1 MAVTRRRALWV
12 SGVAAAALLAVL
24 AMLDGRMQ
32 DAGGPGI
39 VPFELAGSSER
50 AAEILAEW
58 GEKGQD
64 AARLSLWLD
73 FPYLVAWGAF
83 LALAVASVRDRA
95 AERGWARFARA
106 GAVVVGFAI
115 AAAAC
120 DAVEDVNLLLT
131 LEGHGGSAAP
141 VIATGFAIA
150 KFALMA
156 IAAIYLA
163 SGLVAMGVA
172 RARRRAA

>member
-1 MAVTRRRALWV
+1 VAVV
-12 SGVAAAALLAVL
+12 LLAVL
-24 AMLDGRMQ
+24 ALLDGRMQ

-39 VPFELAGSSER
+39 VGFELAGSSER
-50 AAEILAEW
+50 AAEILADW

-73 FPYLVAWGAF
+73 FPYLVAWGSF
-83 LALAVASVRDRA
+83 LALAVAAVRDRG
-95 AERGWARFARA
+95 AERGWGRFARI
-106 GAVVVGFAI
+106 GVVVVAFAI

-141 VIATGFAIA
+141 AIAMGFAVA
-150 KFALMA
+150 KFALMT
-156 IAAIYLA
+156 IALVYLA
-163 SGLVAMGVA
+163 GGLIAMAVA

>member
-1 MAVTRRRALWV
+1 MTRRRALWI
-12 SGVAAAALLAVL
+12 SGVAAAVLLAVL
-24 AMLDGRMQ
+24 AVLDGRMQ

-39 VPFELAGSSER
+39 VGFELAGSSAR
-50 AAEILAEW
+50 AAEILADW

-95 AERGWARFARA
+95 AERGWTRFARA

-120 DAVEDVNLLLT
+120 DAIEDVNLLLT

-156 IAAIYLA
+156 IAAIYLVA
-163 SGLVAMGVA
+163 GLLAMAVA
-172 RARRRAA
+172 RARSRRAA